1 MKKTVFLILSAMTIL
16 LCGCSTGSGI
26 ELMRT
31 ASPGNA
37 LINTHAD
44 PTPKVAHDRGVCM
57 SINAHSSLNIDVE
70 YILEYVQGDA
80 GLDPVDEQSNFLNP
94 WVRLNYSF

>member
-16 LCGCSTGSGI
+16 LCGCSAGSGI
-26 ELMRT
+26 GLMRT
-31 ASPGNA
+31 ASPGNV

-44 PTPKVAHDRGVCM
+44 PTPKVANDRGVCM
-57 SINAHSSLNIDVE
+57 SINDHSSLNIDVE
-70 YILEYVQGDA
+70 CILEYVQRDA
-80 GLDPVDEQSNFLNP
+80 SIDPADEQSDFLNP